1 MSTLVRWCKFNM
13 VGAVGMVFQLTM
25 LAVFLRWTKGHYLFA
40 TAAAIELT
48 LVHNFV
54 WHLNFTWHDRRDSS
68 ALVCQFLRFNASNG
82 AVSILGNLA
91 VMRLLVQGFRTP
103 VLFANSFAVLIC
115 SAINFCLG
123 HKWAF
128 VTRRYATSTRSV
140 ECPNC
145 R

>member
-25 LAVFLRWTKGHYLFA
+25 LAVFIRWTKGHYLFA

-54 WHLNFTWHDRRDSS
+54 WHLNFTWRDRRDGS

-82 AVSILGNLA
+82 LVSMLGNLA
-91 VMRLLVQGFRTP
+91 LTRLLVQGFRVP
-103 VLFANSFAVLIC
+103 VLIANGFSVLAC
-115 SAINFCLG
+115 SVINFCIG
-123 HKWAF
+123 HNWAF
-128 VTRRYATSTRSV
+128 ATRIYPASNV
-140 ECPNC
+140 PVK
-145 R
+145 

>member
-1 MSTLVRWCKFNM
+1 MSTLIRWCKFNM
-13 VGAVGMVFQLTM
+13 VGTVGMVFQLTM

-54 WHLNFTWHDRRDSS
+54 WHLNFTWRDRRDSS

-91 VMRLLVQGFRTP
+91 VMRVLVQGFRAR
-103 VLFANSFAVLIC
+103 VLVANCFAILAC
-115 SAINFCLG
+115 SVINFCIG

-128 VTRRYATSTRSV
+128 ATTMHAASIAPV
-140 ECPNC
+140 K
-145 R
+145 